1 MDQEKRALRQEI
13 CVSVIIMAFAVTA
26 FVLSLPMPG
35 QAPIFPRMASAFLF
49 LCGLGL
55 LIGTLLRH
63 KKGLPAETPAVEPS
77 TMANPLIAFVII
89 LIYAL
94 GFQYVGF
101 YVTTF
106 VVTTLL
112 MLFMGIRSVKTWAL
126 VEGILLVFLYWLF
139 TVQLS
144 VPMPLT
150 PLP

>member
-1 MDQEKRALRQEI
+1 MDQEKKAFLQSI
-13 CVSVIIMAFAVTA
+13 GVSVVIMAFAAAA
-26 FVLSLPMPG
+26 FLLSLPMPG
-35 QAPIFPRMASAFLF
+35 QAPIFPRMAAGFLF

-55 LIGTLLRH
+55 LIGALRRRR
-63 KKGLPAETPAVEPS
+63 KGLPPETPAVEAAS
-77 TMANPLIAFVII
+77 MMNPLMALGLI
-89 LIYAL
+89 LLYAL

-112 MLFMGIRSVKTWAL
+112 MLFMGIRSVRTMVL
-126 VEGILLVFLYWLF
+126 VEVILLVFLYWLF
-139 TVQLS
+139 SVQLK